1 MDYWLLD
8 QYPSEAD
15 MAAIK
20 VGKATAPVGKP
31 RPAAEVVWPPPGPAA
46 PAPAP

>member
-1 MDYWLLD
+1 VFDYWLLD

-20 VGKATAPVGKP
+20 VGKAAAPMGKP
-31 RPAAEVVWPPPGPAA
+31 RVASEVAWPAAATAA
-46 PAPAP
+46 TAP